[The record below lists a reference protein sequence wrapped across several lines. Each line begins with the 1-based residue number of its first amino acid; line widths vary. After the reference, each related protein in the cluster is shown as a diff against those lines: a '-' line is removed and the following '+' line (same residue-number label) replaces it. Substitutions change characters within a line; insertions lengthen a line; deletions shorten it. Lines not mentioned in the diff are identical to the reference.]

1 MLLDLLV
8 MGSNLLIS
16 FIFSHQTTFKAD
28 KSRKFDIS
36 GSLLISLGLSVSNDE
51 AQPILDKYSKVSV
64 STLVRLK
71 QISKEQRRPES

>member
-51 AQPILDKYSKVSV
+51 ARPILDKCSKDSV

-71 QISKEQRRPES
+71 QRSRVQRRPDS